1 MACLRFAV
9 WIVKLFLIGQRR
21 RGSGLR
27 QRRIRCSQTRAA
39 SQNRT
44 RAMTARPSRGRTPRL
59 PALPAS
65 TPTTQPHAEGARVAP
80 HPARCV
86 SCESW
91 ADAEA
96 KFSSI
101 NPNDTCGGGRV
112 LACASRFGRRGG
124 SGRPRRRMVPAGRVR
139 RLDIP
144 AAPGSPCTAPLRARG
159 RPGPR
164 RTKGRDRAADTEG

>member
-9 WIVKLFLIGQRR
+9 CIVKLFLIGQRR

-27 QRRIRCSQTRAA
+27 QRRIRCSQNAHGEPESDT
-39 SQNRT
+39 SDDG
-44 RAMTARPSRGRTPRL
+44 PPVKGPH
-59 PALPAS
+59 PALARIARVYADDPA
-65 TPTTQPHAEGARVAP
+65 ARRGGRVAP
-80 HPARCV
+80 HAARCV

-96 KFSSI
+96 NFSSI

-159 RPGPR
+159 RLGPR